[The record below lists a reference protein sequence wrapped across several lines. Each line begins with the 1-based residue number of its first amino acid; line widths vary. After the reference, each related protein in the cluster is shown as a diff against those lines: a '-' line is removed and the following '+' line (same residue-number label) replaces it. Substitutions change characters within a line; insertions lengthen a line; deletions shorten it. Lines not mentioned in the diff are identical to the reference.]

1 MSFKDGDFVKIEYT
15 AWRAADKHVVYTTD
29 EKSAKE
35 NGVYYENNKYGPQL
49 VVVGK
54 SNIIKGLAD
63 ELKKMDMNVLK
74 KVEIEPINAFGERD
88 SQLVRVMPIS
98 DFRAR
103 NMEPYVGMQLDLDG
117 TVATIKSVNSGRVM
131 VDANHPL
138 AGEKIIYEVKVV
150 SKIENDNE
158 KVKELAES
166 FALKTKSAKIEGKNA
181 MVEIGSEVD
190 KNSEYFVNKSSF
202 VNALLRDMDHI
213 DKVEI
218 KEDYVREKKS
228 DAKE

>member
-131 VDANHPL
+131 VDANHQL